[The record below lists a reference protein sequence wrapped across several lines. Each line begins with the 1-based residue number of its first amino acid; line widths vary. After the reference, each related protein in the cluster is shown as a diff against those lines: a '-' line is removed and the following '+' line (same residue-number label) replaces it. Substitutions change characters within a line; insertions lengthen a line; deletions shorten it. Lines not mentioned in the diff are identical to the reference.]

1 MGKNIKAVTV
11 RSRKKLIAAVL
22 GTALAVSAAVILLF
36 PLTYKDVELQC
47 QVKGNRTYIEMQ
59 SQAGYE
65 LWFTGT
71 SDKDKSYLKVFG
83 KKKIGNSE
91 TSKSSWEGEVDVE
104 ELYQYIFE
112 FSDKIVT
119 IENGKVVSEKDKK

>member
-47 QVKGNRTYIEMQ
+47 QVKENRTYIEMQ
-59 SQAGYE
+59 SQAGYK

-71 SDKDKSYLKVFG
+71 SDKE
-83 KKKIGNSE
+83 KKESRKFR
-91 TSKSSWEGEVDVE
+91 D
-104 ELYQYIFE
+104 F
-112 FSDKIVT
+112 
-119 IENGKVVSEKDKK
+119 